1 MGDAANAGVAAAIVM
16 IVMTVV
22 IRTIFM
28 AVYLSGGQVELNH
41 KPDLLKRQ
49 PVKGVLLV
57 AFFSGFCHSNGM
69 DLEAL
74 FEAINDEEL
83 EPNSDLGVLR
93 EVLQSVQGRKNFDTK
108 TMKRFGELTGK
119 AHQHRRLKPSASE
132 IEFELVGLSG
142 SARRISEFA
151 LQVEDILV
159 TVDLSRVKKCEG
171 EGCEALFID
180 ESKNKSRRWCDM
192 AHCGALRKSKVYYD
206 KHRRVNPVTDS
217 KSTLGAKS

>member
-1 MGDAANAGVAAAIVM
+1 
-16 IVMTVV
+16 
-22 IRTIFM
+22 M
-28 AVYLSGGQVELNH
+28 AFYLSGRQVELNH
-41 KPDLLKRQ
+41 KPNSGKRQ

-57 AFFSGFCHSNGM
+57 AFFSGFCHSKAM

-83 EPNSDLGVLR
+83 EPNSDLAVLR
-93 EVLQSVQGRKNFDTK
+93 DVLQSVQGRKNFDTK

-132 IEFELVGLSG
+132 IEFELVGLSEG
-142 SARRISEFA
+142 ARAISEFA

-159 TVDLSRVKKCEG
+159 TVELSRVKKCEG

-192 AHCGALRKSKVYYD
+192 AHCGMLRKSKVYYD
-206 KHRRVNPVTDS
+206 KHRRVNPVTEP
-217 KSTLGAKS
+217 KMKLGAQI